1 MYIFLLH
8 LCQDCKFPSSTTLFP
23 FLPHQFLLYLNLAPI
38 NLSQLFRTHSTNS
51 QIPKLWNKMSSQ
63 NQGRQSP
70 DPERE
75 SSAQKAALS
84 SGQGVN
90 DSSNN
95 KDLSRSQLEVRH
107 WASMPLLHNKYPNPN
122 TTDA

>member
-1 MYIFLLH
+1 MT
-8 LCQDCKFPSSTTLFP
+8 SE
-23 FLPHQFLLYLNLAPI
+23 
-38 NLSQLFRTHSTNS
+38 
-51 QIPKLWNKMSSQ
+51 

-75 SSAQKAALS
+75 SGAQKDPPS

-95 KDLSRSQLEVRH
+95 KDDSKSQLEVRQ
-107 WASMPLLHNKYPNPN
+107 WAPMLSLYDQNIRTRTHQNPNPAKCEN
-122 TTDA
+122 